1 MQFMVWC
8 VRCDVCGTASSIGKN
23 VLGVASTVR
32 EVSPMGTLGG
42 LGSWAAVLDWV
53 ILDWLTMV
61 RSKVKGNI

>member
-1 MQFMVWC
+1 M
-8 VRCDVCGTASSIGKN
+8 CGTASSIGKN